1 MINRII
7 RLVVETG
14 TLTAG
19 VAIVTLILCTRLPG
33 TQYYETTLYVL
44 TKLYANTFL
53 ANLISRAFLE
63 PPHTGGSVSDRT
75 VSFAIPITTVSE
87 NSGTRLETCEV
98 EGRLDSN
105 VHLPDAGRGHELKVL
120 PTGLTTV

>member
-1 MINRII
+1 MTLLYSPTERTINKII

-53 ANLISRAFLE
+53 ANLVSRAFLE
-63 PPHTGGSVSDRT
+63 PPTPAG
-75 VSFAIPITTVSE
+75 F
-87 NSGTRLETCEV
+87 GTRLETREV
-98 EGRLDSN
+98 EDRLDSSI
-105 VHLPDAGRGHELKVL
+105 HLPAPG
-120 PTGLTTV
+120 TATS